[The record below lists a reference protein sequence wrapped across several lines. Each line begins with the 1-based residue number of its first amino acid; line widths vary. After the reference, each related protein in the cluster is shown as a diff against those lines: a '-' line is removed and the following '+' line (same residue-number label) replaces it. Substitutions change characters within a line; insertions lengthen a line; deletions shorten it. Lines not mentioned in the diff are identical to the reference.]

1 MSRQTQQ
8 DMHVLMQHF
17 YAKTMPKNGLRYSE
31 RLFQITTNY
40 SDERSRTVAADSYQA
55 R

>member
-17 YAKTMPKNGLRYSE
+17 HAKTLPENGLRYSE

-40 SDERSRTVAADSYQA
+40 SDESLGCVDISCS
-55 R
+55 